1 MSTMPDTSTS
11 STPDF
16 ATDSTP
22 GALSESGAPSEPGTA
37 TETERVG
44 LTQSAVEQIKSIQE
58 RESLG
63 AHVLRVSVVGGGC
76 SGMSYRMGFVEQ
88 ANPTD
93 HILEKDGVK
102 VVVDPK
108 SLLYLTGTTIDFQ
121 DGLQGK
127 GFTFNNP
134 NAKRTCGCGSSFSG

>member
-1 MSTMPDTSTS
+1 MSTMPETT
-11 STPDF
+11 T
-16 ATDSTP
+16 TT
-22 GALSESGAPSEPGTA
+22 T
-37 TETERVG
+37 TEKVSLTEK
-44 LTQSAVEQIKSIQE
+44 AVEQIRSIQE
-58 RESLG
+58 RENLG

-76 SGMSYRMGFVEQ
+76 SGMSYRMGFVES

-93 HILEKDGVK
+93 HVIERDGVK

-127 GFTFNNP
+127 GFTFGNP

>member
-1 MSTMPDTSTS
+1 MS
-11 STPDF
+11 STTTTHEHGP
-16 ATDSTP
+16 APT
-22 GALSESGAPSEPGTA
+22 ESGSKIDITDKA
-37 TETERVG
+37 
-44 LTQSAVEQIKSIQE
+44 LEQIRAIQE
-58 RESLG
+58 RENL
-63 AHVLRVSVVGGGC
+63 ATHVLRVSVVGGGC
-76 SGMSYRMGFVEQ
+76 SGMSYRMGFVET

-93 HILEKDGVK
+93 HVIERDGVK

-121 DGLQGK
+121 DDLNGK